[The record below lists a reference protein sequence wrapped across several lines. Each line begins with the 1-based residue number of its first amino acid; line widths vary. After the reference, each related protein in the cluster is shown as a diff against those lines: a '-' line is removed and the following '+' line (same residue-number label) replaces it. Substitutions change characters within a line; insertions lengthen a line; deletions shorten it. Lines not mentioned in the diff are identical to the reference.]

1 MDRGKNVEDD
11 QRWDEADDGRTLP
24 VRRAGTLADHAY
36 ASLSSLIHERKL
48 RSGDPLVE
56 QHLAEQL
63 GVSRTPLRQAMQRL
77 EGEGLLRK
85 TANRSHFVRQVDL
98 KEYLQSLR
106 VRETLESEAAAL
118 AADSVPHE
126 EVTKV
131 RKEVERVRDTSPYDV
146 VAHWRSDDEV
156 HGLFIKR
163 CGNDVMTR
171 ILLSLRVTTQLF
183 EIDRLANRL
192 ATDSREHEQI
202 LDALEAHD
210 AKAAR
215 RAVTTHIRSLFRSSV
230 NAIG

>member
-1 MDRGKNVEDD
+1 MDRGKNAEED
-11 QRWDEADDGRTLP
+11 QRCDDADDGQALP
-24 VRRAGTLADHAY
+24 SRRAGTLADHAY

-77 EGEGLLRK
+77 EGEGLLLK

-118 AADSVPHE
+118 AAESVPE
-126 EVTKV
+126 DEVVEV
-131 RKEVERVRDTSPYDV
+131 RREVERVRDTSPYDV

-156 HGLFIKR
+156 HGLFIRR
-163 CGNDVMTR
+163 CGNDVMMR
-171 ILLSLRVTTQLF
+171 ILFSLRVTTQLF

-202 LDALEAHD
+202 LDALEARD

-215 RAVTTHIRSLFRSSV
+215 RAVTNHIRSLFRSTVS
-230 NAIG
+230 AIG